1 MEKIK
6 ILWCPQHQATAE
18 QLAELSS
25 EVVNLKDVSEDIYNK
40 LLNCPGDPMEL
51 GSLVD
56 AMVEICHRFS
66 KVVLPIGS
74 PAFNFILSPLLRRV
88 KVLFA
93 HSERVS
99 VDEPQADGSVKKV
112 AIFRHIKFIEL

>member
-1 MEKIK
+1 MKNK
-6 ILWCPQHQATAE
+6 ILWCPQHQPTAE
-18 QLAELSS
+18 QLSELNS
-25 EVVNLKDVSEDIYNK
+25 EVVNLKDVMSEDIYKK

-112 AIFRHIKFIEL
+112 AIFRHLKFIEL